1 MYKYFAKRVLISML
15 VFLGVTFLVYLLS
28 TLMPGS
34 PVTLM
39 VTPEM
44 TPDQVAQLEHNMGVD
59 QPVVARYA
67 TWITNFFS
75 GNLGTSYIYK
85 RAVNDLISQRIL
97 PTVSLALISLTLAVL
112 VAIPLGVLAAY
123 KPYSAFDYTFSGV
136 SFLGVAMPEFFTA
149 LVLIYIFSIRL
160 NILPSSGMHAANDSS
175 FSSIVLYAIMPTV
188 VVTFSRLGSLIR
200 QTRSAMLEVLNEDF
214 VRTDRAMGYG
224 EGAVLLHAL
233 RNALIPIVTII
244 GNSLPAVISGSVIV
258 ETVFARPGIGMLM
271 VSAINNRDYPVIVA
285 ITTLIAIV
293 VLVCNIVV
301 DFVYTLLDPRIRH
314 ESAKG

>member
-123 KPYSAFDYTFSGV
+123 KPPHF
-136 SFLGVAMPEFFTA
+136 P
-149 LVLIYIFSIRL
+149 
-160 NILPSSGMHAANDSS
+160 DSYAS
-175 FSSIVLYAIMPTV
+175 LRKLY
-188 VVTFSRLGSLIR
+188 F
-200 QTRSAMLEVLNEDF
+200 
-214 VRTDRAMGYG
+214 
-224 EGAVLLHAL
+224 
-233 RNALIPIVTII
+233 IP
-244 GNSLPAVISGSVIV
+244 
-258 ETVFARPGIGMLM
+258 
-271 VSAINNRDYPVIVA
+271 
-285 ITTLIAIV
+285 
-293 VLVCNIVV
+293 
-301 DFVYTLLDPRIRH
+301 
-314 ESAKG
+314 